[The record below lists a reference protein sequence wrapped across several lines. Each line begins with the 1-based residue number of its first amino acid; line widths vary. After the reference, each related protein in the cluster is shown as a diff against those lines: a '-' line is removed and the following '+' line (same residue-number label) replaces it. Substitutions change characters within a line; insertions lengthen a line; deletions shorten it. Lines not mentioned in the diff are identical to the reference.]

1 MTKNNDS
8 KLFYIAVGGNIN
20 KYRTI
25 RNYSLQILADKVG
38 LTKKTIQRYENGEIK
53 IAMNRIEDIA
63 EALNVEVPALLEGT
77 ETFLGS
83 DINDLANAILPIV
96 GSVSCGK
103 GVLAFENIEGYEPA
117 PKEWISGS
125 EHFYLRAKGDSMTGA
140 RIFDGDLLLI
150 RKQETVENGEIAV
163 VLYGEEAVLKRVYIN
178 GPQIVL
184 QSENPAYE
192 TVFKTVE
199 EVKIVGKLKKIII
212 NM

>member
-8 KLFYIAVGGNIN
+8 KLFYFAVGKNIN
-20 KYRTI
+20 KFRTI
-25 RNYSLQILADKVG
+25 RNYSLQTLADKVG

-63 EALNVEVPALLEGT
+63 EALNVDVPVLLEGT
-77 ETFLGS
+77 ETFLGA
-83 DINDLANAILPIV
+83 DLTDFTNAMLPIV

-103 GVLAFENIEGYEPA
+103 GGLAFDNIEGYEPA

-125 EHFYLRAKGDSMTGA
+125 EHFYLRAKGNSMIGA

-150 RKQETVENGEIAV
+150 RKQETIENGEIAV

-178 GPQIVL
+178 GSQVVL
-184 QSENPAYE
+184 QSENPTYE
-192 TVFKTVE
+192 TIFKSVE
-199 EVKIVGKLKKIII
+199 EVKIIGKLKKIII